1 MKYILTVFLIFL
13 LILPVSEGSYCH
25 QEECFT
31 DKAEL
36 VVLDE
41 QIVHI
46 YYNSLFEIGENWF
59 IIIWLEG
66 PIENDLDLVF
76 DFSNDN
82 SKTLVINK
90 NSSNY
95 TDSLSFSGSTFN
107 SEIFNVELNVSFNG
121 NNNTGVIKSN
131 SIILEIDVN
140 KKAADDMVY
149 LWGGMSIFW
158 FAIGTYV
165 LYLSNKLSDLSKKI
179 KSNNE

>member
-1 MKYILTVFLIFL
+1 
-13 LILPVSEGSYCH
+13 
-25 QEECFT
+25 
-31 DKAEL
+31 
-36 VVLDE
+36 
-41 QIVHI
+41 
-46 YYNSLFEIGENWF
+46 
-59 IIIWLEG
+59 
-66 PIENDLDLVF
+66 
-76 DFSNDN
+76 
-82 SKTLVINK
+82 VINK

-165 LYLSNKLSDLSKKI
+165 LYLSNKLRDLSKKI